1 MRPVND
7 HWDPVCRRGGTT
19 GEPKRETLRLATV
32 MAGLLDLRAALVRN
46 GSLQFRSVMAAAQA
60 GPIGA

>member
-1 MRPVND
+1 VRPVND

-19 GEPKRETLRLATV
+19 GESKRETLRLATV
-32 MAGLLDLRAALVRN
+32 MAGQLEIRAALVRN
-46 GSLQFRSVMAAAQA
+46 GSLQFRSVVAAAQA

>member
-19 GEPKRETLRLATV
+19 GESKRETLRLATV
-32 MAGLLDLRAALVRN
+32 MAGQLEIRAALVRN

>member
-1 MRPVND
+1 VRPVND
-7 HWDPVCRRGGTT
+7 HWDPVRRRGGTT

-32 MAGLLDLRAALVRN
+32 MAGQLEIRAALVRN
-46 GSLQFRSVMAAAQA
+46 GSLQFRSVVAAAQA

>member
-1 MRPVND
+1 
-7 HWDPVCRRGGTT
+7 
-19 GEPKRETLRLATV
+19 
-32 MAGLLDLRAALVRN
+32 MAGQLEIRAALVRN

>member
-1 MRPVND
+1 VRPVND

-19 GEPKRETLRLATV
+19 GESKRETLRLATV
-32 MAGLLDLRAALVRN
+32 MAGQLEIRAALVRN

>member
-1 MRPVND
+1 
-7 HWDPVCRRGGTT
+7 
-19 GEPKRETLRLATV
+19 

>member
-32 MAGLLDLRAALVRN
+32 KAGQLEIRAALVRN
-46 GSLQFRSVMAAAQA
+46 VSLQFRSVMAVTQA